1 MASHPRLN
9 WVTIIALAV
18 IVACIIALVILGPQ
32 FISVVAAV
40 TSSNVSSATQAAPT
54 VTATASPALIQAR
67 AVLARVR
74 DEIIP
79 REGLATDYGV
89 TFSDAG
95 YQTLMKWN
103 EEFKVEPSYADA
115 FESLD
120 LHLPCCDW
128 RKPSRDEKTNC
139 ACGHHQAL
147 EGLSKK
153 LLSDGWSR
161 DTVQRQVTLWD
172 RYLFPLEAVRA
183 KLGER
188 AQLDPAMQVALAELK
203 ARGEC

>member
-9 WVTIIALAV
+9 WVTIISLAIV
-18 IVACIIALVILGPQ
+18 VACIIALVILVPQ
-32 FISVVAAV
+32 FISVVAVV
-40 TSSNVSSATQAAPT
+40 TSSNGSSPARAVPA
-54 VTATASPALIQAR
+54 VTPTASPALIQAR
-67 AVLARVR
+67 AVLARVG

-103 EEFKVEPSYADA
+103 ADSKVESRYADA
-115 FESLD
+115 FEALD
-120 LHLPCCDW
+120 LILPCCDW
-128 RKPSRDEKTNC
+128 RKPNRDEKTNC

-147 EGLSKK
+147 EGLAKK
-153 LLSDGWSR
+153 LLSEDWNR
-161 DTVQRQVTLWD
+161 DAVQREVSSWT
-172 RYLFPLEAVRA
+172 RYLFPKEA
-183 KLGER
+183 LGVEMERR
-188 AQLDPAMQVALAELK
+188 AQLDPEMKAALEELK